1 MIEAKSYPM
10 ENTGKKNPVKKET
23 FEERMN
29 RRQKKK
35 KKFRAPPVTKDD
47 AERGSW

>member
-1 MIEAKSYPM
+1 MIGAKSWPM
-10 ENTGKKNPVKKET
+10 VNTGKKNPVKKDT

-29 RRQKKK
+29 RRQKR
-35 KKFRAPPVTKDD
+35 KFIPVTKDD